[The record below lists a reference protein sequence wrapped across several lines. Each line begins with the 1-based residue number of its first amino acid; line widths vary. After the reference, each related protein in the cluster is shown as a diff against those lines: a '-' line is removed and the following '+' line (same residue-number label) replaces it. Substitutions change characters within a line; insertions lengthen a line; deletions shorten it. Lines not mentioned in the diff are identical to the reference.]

1 MLTCQ
6 KIVIFITF
14 WLSWTACSSN
24 HTPNRDAT
32 CTNLTY
38 VLLHEVSLFIIFL
51 VCIFQHSYLLQRD
64 CISPY
69 SVRIREN
76 TDQKNSETLFTQC
89 TSLLKLFGLPLVL
102 LGGQI
107 LQTLKRNTLVHHV
120 SKYDI
125 SKAFHNFQTGWNI
138 KNRIIGN

>member
-1 MLTCQ
+1 MPKNSHFHHFLALLNCMLFQ
-6 KIVIFITF
+6 
-14 WLSWTACSSN
+14 S
-24 HTPNRDAT
+24 HTKPGCYVHQFDL
-32 CTNLTY
+32 CTTTWS
-38 VLLHEVSLFIIFL
+38 VPIIIFL
-51 VCIFQHSYLLQRD
+51 VYIFQHSYLLQRD
-64 CISPY
+64 SISPY

-76 TDQKNSETLFTQC
+76 TDQKNSETLFTHC